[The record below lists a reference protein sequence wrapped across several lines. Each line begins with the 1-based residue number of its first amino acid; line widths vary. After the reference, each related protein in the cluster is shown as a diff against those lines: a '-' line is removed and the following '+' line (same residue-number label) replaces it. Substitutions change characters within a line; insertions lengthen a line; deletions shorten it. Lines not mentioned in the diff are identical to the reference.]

1 MKGFHFYLLSIVLIN
16 FLLGCAT
23 LSKNECLEADWF
35 EIGRKD
41 GMTGEPRALFQKHV
55 DACLKHGISPKKYDY
70 FAGRDMG
77 LNTYCTEDN
86 GFEQGRHGKKYQ
98 YVCPPDLEPAFLIGF
113 HQGRELYD
121 YESKVASLERQLN
134 SIEERIEDKKNKLH
148 SSKLSDK
155 KRAKIHSEIKSLE
168 IEYRDTVRELTS
180 LAKTKPVYYP
190 N

>member
-1 MKGFHFYLLSIVLIN
+1 MKRFHLYILSVAVIALLS
-16 FLLGCAT
+16 GCAT
-23 LSKNECLEADWF
+23 LSRNECLEADWF

-55 DACLKHGISPKKYDY
+55 DACLKHGISPNRYDY

-77 LNTYCTEDN
+77 LSIYCTENN
-86 GFEQGRHGKKYQ
+86 GFEQGRRGKKYQ
-98 YVCPPDLEPAFLIGF
+98 YVCPPDLEQVFLIGF
-113 HQGRELYD
+113 NQGKEIYD
-121 YESKVASLERQLN
+121 YESKVASLERRLKR
-134 SIEERIEDKKNKLH
+134 IEEQIEDKKKKLR

-155 KRAKIHSEIKSLE
+155 KRATIHSEIKSLE

-180 LAKTKPVYYP
+180 LAKTKPGYYP